1 MVSKP
6 NYLIIGSTGRNTGKT
21 EFACRLIEK
30 YSKTYPVVGVKVV
43 SIDPDE
49 GNCPRGG
56 KGCGVCTSLK
66 GNFEIFE
73 EKEID
78 PTKDT
83 SRMLLAGAEKVYF
96 LKVDKHR
103 LKEGLEALMSILPTE
118 AMVLLE
124 SNSIRK
130 VIEPGLFL
138 VIKNLKDKRVKDSCA
153 EVIEYADKI
162 IEFDNMSWNFSPS
175 DVHIKNN
182 TWITCENATA
192 IVLAGGKSSR
202 MGEDKSM
209 LSING
214 IPLIQH
220 IINQLE
226 GHFSEVIIGANDV
239 DRYAF
244 LGKRVIPD
252 IEQGKGPLMGIYS
265 CLRASNT
272 DLNFITACD
281 IPEMNIRMIKRMLN
295 LSVAYDIVMPCKGD
309 AKHEPLFAVYQ
320 KSIIPM
326 AEKILHTNKRR
337 IVELMDLARVK
348 LVEFDGNGWY
358 QNLNLMEEYIFY
370 VNKEKERKCYRELLE

>member
-103 LKEGLEALMSILPTE
+103 LKEGLEALMFILFIE

-124 SNSIRK
+124 SNSIR
-130 VIEPGLFL
+130 
-138 VIKNLKDKRVKDSCA
+138 
-153 EVIEYADKI
+153 
-162 IEFDNMSWNFSPS
+162 
-175 DVHIKNN
+175 
-182 TWITCENATA
+182 
-192 IVLAGGKSSR
+192 
-202 MGEDKSM
+202 
-209 LSING
+209 
-214 IPLIQH
+214 
-220 IINQLE
+220 
-226 GHFSEVIIGANDV
+226 
-239 DRYAF
+239 
-244 LGKRVIPD
+244 
-252 IEQGKGPLMGIYS
+252 
-265 CLRASNT
+265 
-272 DLNFITACD
+272 
-281 IPEMNIRMIKRMLN
+281 
-295 LSVAYDIVMPCKGD
+295 
-309 AKHEPLFAVYQ
+309 
-320 KSIIPM
+320 
-326 AEKILHTNKRR
+326 
-337 IVELMDLARVK
+337 
-348 LVEFDGNGWY
+348 
-358 QNLNLMEEYIFY
+358 
-370 VNKEKERKCYRELLE
+370 